1 MIDTQTYINELFAD
15 SLFQEF
21 NNSRFGI
28 FGCKKRIDPDYA
40 YEIKQIYERGL
51 ERQDCGLLAANSCCS
66 YQSVEELIN
75 TM

>member
-1 MIDTQTYINELFAD
+1 MDTQTYINELFAD

-21 NNSRFGI
+21 NDSRFGI
-28 FGCKKRIDPDYA
+28 TGCKKSIDPQYG

-51 ERQDCGLLAANSCCS
+51 ERQSCDLLAANSCCS

>member
-1 MIDTQTYINELFAD
+1 MDAQTYINELFAD
-15 SLFQEF
+15 SLYQEF

-28 FGCKKRIDPDYA
+28 TGCKKHIDADYA
-40 YEIKQIYERGL
+40 YEMKQIYERGL
-51 ERQDCGLLAANSCCS
+51 ERQACNLLATSSCCS